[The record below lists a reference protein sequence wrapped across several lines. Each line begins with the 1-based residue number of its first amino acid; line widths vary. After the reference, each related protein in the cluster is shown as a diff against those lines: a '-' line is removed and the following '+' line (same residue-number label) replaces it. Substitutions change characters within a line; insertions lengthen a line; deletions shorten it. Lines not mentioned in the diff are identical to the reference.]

1 MALSR
6 FRQFDQHSQRKEYFT
21 VCVSN
26 LQETVKKE
34 DLENH
39 FLHVDRNCRPK
50 ASAPVLDSD
59 LGSQT
64 ATVTFLTDRAQR
76 RSQVEKFMQAPL
88 LDSQQ
93 NVSSLLISE
102 DWSGVRT
109 LAQSHN
115 EPSVEYT
122 ISKPQV

>member
-1 MALSR
+1 MALNCFSQSNQR
-6 FRQFDQHSQRKEYFT
+6 KQRKEYFT

-26 LQETVKKE
+26 LQETVTTE

-39 FLHVDRNCRPK
+39 FRNVDGTCRPK
-50 ASAPVLDSD
+50 ASAPVPVSD
-59 LGSQT
+59 QGSQT
-64 ATVTFLTDRAQR
+64 TTVTFLTDRAHR
-76 RSQVEKFMQAPL
+76 RSQIEKLMHAPL
-88 LDSQQ
+88 IDSQQ
-93 NVSSLLISE
+93 NISSLIISD

-122 ISKPQV
+122 I